1 MYNQCCSV
9 IPFFWNTSCL
19 QTSCYIHFH
28 LKKYLNK
35 RVLNAAMDGI
45 PLFWKQ
51 SIVIDKFCETYFFRG
66 RVHFYSYTAN
76 LATEMQFKPLTLTC
90 YVLWFLEY
98 WHTNCR
104 TEGCLMWI
112 PQINI
117 WLHSP
122 LLFHCLFPFI
132 SSYTPSPWPLPPL
145 FCVSILMAV
154 THCELYY
161 RERRNLVLVAPLT
174 MHYTQSHVHVWIFF
188 LYSVFLW
195 LHNVWG
201 SPQRCGVCVCA
212 CFLIVFCKKY

>member
-132 SSYTPSPWPLPPL
+132 SSYTPSSWPLPPPFL
-145 FCVSILMAV
+145 CFNSNGSYTLWVVLSWKAKPGLGGPSYYALYAISCTCMDIFSIFCFPV
-154 THCELYY
+154 T
-161 RERRNLVLVAPLT
+161 P
-174 MHYTQSHVHVWIFF
+174 
-188 LYSVFLW
+188 
-195 LHNVWG
+195 
-201 SPQRCGVCVCA
+201 
-212 CFLIVFCKKY
+212 